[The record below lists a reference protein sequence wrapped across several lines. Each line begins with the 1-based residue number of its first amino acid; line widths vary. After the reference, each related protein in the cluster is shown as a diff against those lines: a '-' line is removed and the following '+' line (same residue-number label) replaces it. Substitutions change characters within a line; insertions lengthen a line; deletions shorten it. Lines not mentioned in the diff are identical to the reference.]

1 MKKEHWE
8 NIYSTKGMQEVSW
21 FQQVPETS
29 LALIQKVAPAK
40 DAAIIDVG
48 GGDGFLADNL
58 LELGYTNITVLDISE
73 NAINRAKAR
82 IGKLAEKV
90 KWIVSDITKFVPE
103 QQYAV
108 WHDRAVFHFL
118 TKEKDINSYK
128 ELVNSAVSGY
138 FVLATFSDEG
148 PNKCSGLEICKY
160 SELDLKKQFEEAFSV
175 VDSFK
180 ENHSTP
186 FETIQNFTFSV
197 FQKI

>member
-1 MKKEHWE
+1 MRKEHWD
-8 NIYSTKGMQEVSW
+8 NIYSTKGMTEVSW
-21 FQQVPETS
+21 FQEVPETS
-29 LALIQKVAPAK
+29 LKLIKRVAKNK
-40 DAAIIDVG
+40 DASIIDVG
-48 GGDGFLADNL
+48 GGDGFLVDEL
-58 LELGYTNITVLDISE
+58 IQLGYNNITVLDISE

-82 IGKLAEKV
+82 LGKLAEKV
-90 KWIVSDITKFVPE
+90 KWIVADITEFVPE
-103 QQYAV
+103 HQYAV

-128 ELVNSAVSGY
+128 ELVSSAISDY
-138 FVLATFSDEG
+138 FILSTFSDEG

-160 SELDLKKQFEEAFSV
+160 SELDLKKQFEETFNV

-186 FETIQNFTFSV
+186 FETTQNFTFSV